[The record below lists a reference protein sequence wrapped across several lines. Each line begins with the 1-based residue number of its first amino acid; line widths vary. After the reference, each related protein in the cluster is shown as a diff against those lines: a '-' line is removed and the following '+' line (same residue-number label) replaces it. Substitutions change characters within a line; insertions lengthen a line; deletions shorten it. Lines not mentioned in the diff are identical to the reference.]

1 MSEVTEV
8 VAGLE
13 AMRQQVGT
21 WNLTPGGAGEK
32 VRDHSQQLIL
42 QRVAEAIQDAI
53 SELSGSPPWGPAAK
67 PPGLP

>member
-21 WNLTPGGAGEK
+21 WNLMPGEAGENP
-32 VRDHSQQLIL
+32 RDHSRQLIL

-53 SELSGSPPWGPAAK
+53 SELSGSPPWGPAPK